1 MATTMREITIKGTWS
16 LIASNVAM
24 IQFHEDAIMRIGD
37 ISEPVVNTG
46 FIMNGGEKYIHN
58 SLDNVWAKTISKR
71 ASRIT
76 LCEITE

>member
-1 MATTMREITIKGTWS
+1 MATTMKEIIIRGEWA
-16 LIASNVAM
+16 LVVSNVAM

-37 ISEPVVNTG
+37 VSEPAVNTG
-46 FIMNGGEKYIHN
+46 FTMNGGEKYIHN
-58 SLDNVWAKTISKR
+58 SLENVWARAVSKR

>member
-1 MATTMREITIKGTWS
+1 MATTMREITIKGEWQ
-16 LIASNVAM
+16 LIVANVAM

-46 FIMNGGEKYIHN
+46 FHMSGGEKHMHN
-58 SLDNVWAKTISKR
+58 STDNVWAKTVSKR

-76 LCEITE
+76 ICEITE